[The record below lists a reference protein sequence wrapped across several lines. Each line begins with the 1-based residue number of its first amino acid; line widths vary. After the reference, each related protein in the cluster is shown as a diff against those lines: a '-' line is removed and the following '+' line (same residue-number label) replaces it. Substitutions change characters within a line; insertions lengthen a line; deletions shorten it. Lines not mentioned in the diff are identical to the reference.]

1 MSHCIDASTDTGRI
15 CHTLVDSNATD
26 SGLFGERRKD
36 FFCITEGIFFE
47 ESIRK
52 K

>member
-1 MSHCIDASTDTGRI
+1 MSHRIDASTDTGRI

-26 SGLFGERRKD
+26 SGLFGRKKEI
-36 FFCITEGIFFE
+36 FFFITEGIFFE